1 MDEDFTD
8 YVEEKEEPLLDS
20 LETTDADSEYSDTDS
35 ESSDERRYLG
45 AGLLVGVAAAG
56 IRSSINMLGRSAG
69 NDSDDLRAVG
79 SEAVDVDDVETS
91 LTLGSHACKASAPS
105 STPTTPPPGGESAA

>member
-1 MDEDFTD
+1 MAEDFTD
-8 YVEEKEEPLLDS
+8 SVEEKEEPP
-20 LETTDADSEYSDTDS
+20 LETTGADS

-45 AGLLVGVAAAG
+45 AGLLVGAAAAG

-79 SEAVDVDDVETS
+79 SEDVDVDDVETS
-91 LTLGSHACKASAPS
+91 LSLGSHAGKTSAPS

>member
-20 LETTDADSEYSDTDS
+20 LETSDADSESSDTDS

-45 AGLLVGVAAAG
+45 AGLIFGVAAAG
-56 IRSSINMLGRSAG
+56 IRSIMSVLGGSARK
-69 NDSDDLRAVG
+69 DSDDLCAVG
-79 SEAVDVDDVETS
+79 
-91 LTLGSHACKASAPS
+91 SAPS

>member
-8 YVEEKEEPLLDS
+8 SVEEKEEPP
-20 LETTDADSEYSDTDS
+20 LENTGADS
-35 ESSDERRYLG
+35 ESSSDKRGYLG
-45 AGLLVGVAAAG
+45 AGLLVGAAAAG

-79 SEAVDVDDVETS
+79 SEDVDVDDVETS
-91 LTLGSHACKASAPS
+91 LSLGSHAGKTSAPS

>member
-20 LETTDADSEYSDTDS
+20 LETTDADS

-79 SEAVDVDDVETS
+79 SEAVDVDDVKTS
-91 LTLGSHACKASAPS
+91 LTLGSNACNASAPS